1 MWWIFK
7 EKGLEDLVASRYEA
21 NGNRPLTSLLR
32 DNQNQSETQ
41 LVIPYPRH
49 EAVQGCLEVGRSLL
63 KAEDGV
69 EEVEALLDAIYGE
82 FELT

>member
-7 EKGLEDLVASRYEA
+7 EKGLEDQAAPRYEA
-21 NGNRPLTSLLR
+21 TADRPLTSLLR
-32 DNQNQSETQ
+32 DSQNQSETQ
-41 LVIPYPRH
+41 LFLPYPRH

-69 EEVEALLDAIYGE
+69 KEVEALLDAIYGE